1 MIEGPAAVDR
11 ADRADRSDRVDVDAG
26 TDDLLRRTAEMAIA
40 YRRSLPERRVG
51 PQPGVTVES
60 LRAALGG
67 PLPTAGTDPHSVIE
81 RLAAD
86 VEPGLT
92 AMSSP
97 RFFGFVIGGSVPAAL
112 AADWLTSTW
121 DQNVA
126 LYLATPSAAVVEEVA
141 ARWLVELL
149 GLPAESSV
157 GFTSGAT
164 MANFTSI
171 AAARHAVLRRLDW
184 DVEDQGLVGAP
195 PIRVVIGA
203 DAHVSLKLALRL
215 AGLGLGRAERVPA
228 DDEGRMDPEA
238 LASMLEGRSDPTI
251 VCAQLGEVNTGGMDP
266 IARIVEIVRRHPN
279 AWLHVDGAFGL
290 WAAASPRLRSIVRGH
305 DGADSWATDSHKWL
319 NVPYDSGLAFVRDS
333 AAHRAAMSAGA
344 AYLPPA
350 PGQERDPGDWV
361 PELSRRARG
370 FTVYAAIRQ
379 MGSDGIAAMVDR
391 CCDVASH
398 MARRLANQP
407 GVHILNE
414 VVLNQ
419 VLVRFDDDDAVTRDV
434 IARIQADG
442 TAWFGGTTYH
452 GTVAMR
458 ISVSEWSTGI
468 DDADRSVDA
477 VVRAFEASRSAGPRS

>member
-1 MIEGPAAVDR
+1 MPLARGRSVRFGGLLHRDSIEAAPSGAASAFVRTDRVRRGGPRSSAATRPRRRRGDAISALSAQEPRALNARTARPSGRNSSEPSEQRNRPAHLSRTMHAEASPMIEGPAAADR

-26 TDDLLRRTAEMAIA
+26 TDELLRRTAEMAIA

-67 PLPTAGTDPHSVIE
+67 PLPKAGTDPDSVIE

-149 GLPAESSV
+149 GLPVESSV

-215 AGLGLGRAERVPA
+215 AGLGLG
-228 DDEGRMDPEA
+228 
-238 LASMLEGRSDPTI
+238 
-251 VCAQLGEVNTGGMDP
+251 
-266 IARIVEIVRRHPN
+266 
-279 AWLHVDGAFGL
+279 
-290 WAAASPRLRSIVRGH
+290 
-305 DGADSWATDSHKWL
+305 
-319 NVPYDSGLAFVRDS
+319 
-333 AAHRAAMSAGA
+333 
-344 AYLPPA
+344 
-350 PGQERDPGDWV
+350 
-361 PELSRRARG
+361 
-370 FTVYAAIRQ
+370 
-379 MGSDGIAAMVDR
+379 
-391 CCDVASH
+391 
-398 MARRLANQP
+398 
-407 GVHILNE
+407 
-414 VVLNQ
+414 
-419 VLVRFDDDDAVTRDV
+419 
-434 IARIQADG
+434 
-442 TAWFGGTTYH
+442 
-452 GTVAMR
+452 
-458 ISVSEWSTGI
+458 
-468 DDADRSVDA
+468 
-477 VVRAFEASRSAGPRS
+477 